1 MMSNYT
7 AVPWHNEEQKMK
19 DNNGKVIG
27 ITLGY
32 LTTEIEDLANAERI
46 VACVNYCEGATNQ
59 ELKHRSYEKAQANL
73 MDAYSLIGQYRG
85 QRDALLK
92 AAQNII
98 RKYGSDENSELR
110 KAINGV
116 KRHDHSKDPMMAAL
130 EQIMM
135 DSEETPHIQAIAKAA
150 LEKGGAL

>member
-1 MMSNYT
+1 MFYCLIRD
-7 AVPWHNEEQKMK
+7 NEGNIEQKIF
-19 DNNGKVIG
+19 GK
-27 ITLGY
+27 
-32 LTTEIEDLANAERI
+32 TEDQAVRLSL
-46 VACVNYCEGATNQ
+46 CWNYCEGATNQ
-59 ELKHRSYEKAQANL
+59 ELEHRSYEKAQANL

-92 AAQNII
+92 AAQSII

>member
-1 MMSNYT
+1 MSNYT

-85 QRDALLK
+85 QRDAMVK
-92 AAQNII
+92 ASLGII
-98 RKYGSDENSELR
+98 RNIGSEHTTELR
-110 KAINGV
+110 AAVETV
-116 KRHDHSKDPMMAAL
+116 KRHDHSTDPMITAL
-130 EQIMM
+130 LQIVQ
-135 DSEETPHIQAIAKAA
+135 DSKETPHIQAIAKAA

>member
-19 DNNGKVIG
+19 DNNGKVIA

-73 MDAYSLIGQYRG
+73 MDAFSLIGQYRA
-85 QRDALLK
+85 QRDAMVK
-92 AAQNII
+92 ASLGLI
-98 RKYGSDENSELR
+98 RSIGSEHTKELR
-110 KAINGV
+110 AAVDTV
-116 KRHDHSKDPMMAAL
+116 KRHDHSTDPMITAL
-130 EQIMM
+130 LQIVQ